1 MADIARMAGVSAST
15 VSRALSGSPLIP
27 EATRQRIT
35 ELARSLNYQINVGA
49 ANLRKRDTR
58 TVGVVL
64 LGESLQAISDPF
76 ILSIL
81 GAVGDR
87 LDELDMSLLL
97 SRLKHG
103 QPQQLAQRYDSGQVL
118 GLIVIGQTGWHD
130 ELNRLAARGV
140 PMAVWGACLSDAL
153 YPVVGGDNEQG
164 GYLAASHLIRRGC
177 QRIAFFG
184 DREHPEVALR
194 HQGYQRALAEA
205 GLTADAALYLP
216 YRFGDEGIRATVDA
230 WLDGKPEFD
239 AVFAASD
246 VAAMATTAVL
256 GDRGLRV
263 PQQVKVVGYDDIAL
277 AGHLRPSLSSVRQPA
292 REAGRALVDLLM
304 EAADGS
310 KHRTVM
316 LPAVLV
322 ERESSR

>member
-1 MADIARMAGVSAST
+1 MPRKATSPPSGATTDAADQARPRGPESGSARQRVQMADIARMAGVSAST

-140 PMAVWGACLSDAL
+140 PMAVWGACL
-153 YPVVGGDNEQG
+153 
-164 GYLAASHLIRRGC
+164 
-177 QRIAFFG
+177 
-184 DREHPEVALR
+184 
-194 HQGYQRALAEA
+194 
-205 GLTADAALYLP
+205 
-216 YRFGDEGIRATVDA
+216 
-230 WLDGKPEFD
+230 
-239 AVFAASD
+239 
-246 VAAMATTAVL
+246 
-256 GDRGLRV
+256 
-263 PQQVKVVGYDDIAL
+263 
-277 AGHLRPSLSSVRQPA
+277 
-292 REAGRALVDLLM
+292 
-304 EAADGS
+304 
-310 KHRTVM
+310 
-316 LPAVLV
+316 
-322 ERESSR
+322 